1 MEEVQKASDSDKG
14 NILEDYDI
22 YKLIKVN
29 FEITICISLCLY
41 NVRND
46 MILELLLGLI

>member
-1 MEEVQKASDSDKG
+1 
-14 NILEDYDI
+14 
-22 YKLIKVN
+22 VN

-46 MILELLLGLI
+46 MILELLLGLIWTSF